1 MHYILDVFKKYAV
14 FSGRA
19 SRPEFWYFFLAWI
32 VFWVLAE
39 LISLVIPVLGIL
51 FGLVGIASWIP
62 QLSVGARRLH
72 DIGKSGWNQLWALTV
87 VGIIPLIIWWAKEGD
102 PGENQYGPS
111 PLIED

>member
-1 MHYILDVFKKYAV
+1 MHYIIDVFKKYAV
-14 FSGRA
+14 FTGRA
-19 SRPEFWYFFLAWI
+19 SRPEFWYFFLAFMI
-32 VFWVLAE
+32 ITFVGSLIPILQYIFLAV
-39 LISLVIPVLGIL
+39 S
-51 FGLVGIASWIP
+51 IASWIP
-62 QLSVGARRLH
+62 QLALGARRLH